1 MTPAGR
7 RRVCIVTGTRAE
19 FGLLRPVIDA
29 VLARPEL
36 EAGIAVAGA
45 HLLPPAHTSREVEQ
59 AYPGH
64 IIGRIPMQQPG
75 VTGRLA
81 DARALGAGIAAIADN
96 FEQWRPDWV
105 VVLGDR
111 IEAFAAA
118 SAASVGGIAVAHIHG
133 GDRAEGVADE
143 AMRHAITKLAHLHLA
158 ATEQSAR
165 RIVRMGEPEQ
175 YVLNVGSPAA
185 DGIAGVAAMDD
196 AAFAALGAP
205 TIAVLQ
211 HPAGLPA
218 DGDRAW
224 AHAIA
229 DAMRGERVLWLAP
242 NHDPG
247 REAIV
252 EVMQREA
259 ARDGITQCDHLP
271 HAEFRSLI
279 KRLGEG
285 GGVLVGNSSSGLI
298 EAALLRCPAVDCG
311 PRQGGRER
319 PNNVVHVARAAAD
332 AVEDGVRAARAIRRE
347 AIVHPYGDGRAGTRI
362 AAALAGCD
370 PHAQELL
377 RKRHCD

>member
-1 MTPAGR
+1 VSAAGR

-29 VLARPEL
+29 ALARPEL
-36 EAGIAVAGA
+36 ETGIVIAGA
-45 HLLPPAHTSREVEQ
+45 HLLPPAHTGREVEQ
-59 AYPGH
+59 AYPDR
-64 IIGRIPMQQPG
+64 IIARIPMQQPG
-75 VTGRLA
+75 ITGRLA
-81 DARALGAGIAAIADN
+81 DTRALGAGIAAIADI

-118 SAASVGGIAVAHIHG
+118 SAASVGGITVAHIHG

-175 YVLNVGSPAA
+175 NVLNVGSPAA
-185 DGIAGVAAMDD
+185 DGIAHVATMDD
-196 AAFAALGAP
+196 AAFAALGGP
-205 TIAVLQ
+205 TVVVLH
-211 HPAGLPA
+211 HPAGLP
-218 DGDRAW
+218 DDQERAW
-224 AHAIA
+224 AQAIA

-259 ARDGITQCDHLP
+259 ARDGITQRDHLP

-279 KRLGEG
+279 SRLGES

-298 EAALLRCPAVDCG
+298 EAALLGCPVVDCG
-311 PRQGGRER
+311 RRQGGRER
-319 PNNVVHVARAAAD
+319 PNNVVHVARATAD
-332 AVEDGVRAARAIRRE
+332 AVGDGVRAARAIRRD

-362 AAALAGCD
+362 AAALAGFD
-370 PHAQELL
+370 PHAPELL